1 MQNAPKLAVW
11 ILFKAVLAHCIMR
24 NTCIVVLKRAI
35 ILFVLYNHEISNSN
49 NVCLCDDQ
57 NTHSAELV
65 FVMGRKSIQWWKIK
79 LRRSK
84 QRQEIKTKA
93 GDQKGKEIKTVA
105 EDENK
110 SREIK
115 TRAGQKGQEGKNK
128 SKVTKTKASQ
138 SKQRLGDQRRHS
150 AYLACEVGRRSG
162 SHARP
167 DI

>member
-1 MQNAPKLAVW
+1 M
-11 ILFKAVLAHCIMR
+11 
-24 NTCIVVLKRAI
+24 
-35 ILFVLYNHEISNSN
+35 
-49 NVCLCDDQ
+49 CDDQ

-150 AYLACEVGRRSG
+150 AYLACEVGSRSG

>member
-1 MQNAPKLAVW
+1 MVENQ
-11 ILFKAVLAHCIMR
+11 
-24 NTCIVVLKRAI
+24 
-35 ILFVLYNHEISNSN
+35 
-49 NVCLCDDQ
+49 
-57 NTHSAELV
+57 
-65 FVMGRKSIQWWKIK
+65 IK
-79 LRRSK
+79 
-84 QRQEIKTKA
+84 EIKTKA

-115 TRAGQKGQEGKNK
+115 TRAGGQKGQEGKNK